1 MGSIFKFVTTDIT
14 DKLHILNNYLN
25 GNDYEN
31 FVNLE
36 SFIKFE
42 IYHGRVD
49 FKTRNDSA
57 CRTFLRL
64 HRALLF
70 VSEFLK
76 ELQNLEDSSSLSDM
90 TWKVYEK
97 TLGVYH
103 NWAIKKLVGVA
114 LYTLPTKKQLTSK
127 MLKSGLNEEELKSCN
142 EDLTTTLGNLYVRCQ
157 EVLEK
162 NNLLNLP

>member
-1 MGSIFKFVTTDIT
+1 MGSIFKFVTSDIT
-14 DKLHILNNYLN
+14 EKLNTLNNYLAS
-25 GNDYEN
+25 NDSEN
-31 FVNLE
+31 YVNLE
-36 SFIKFE
+36 SFVKFE
-42 IYHGRVD
+42 IQHGRVE
-49 FKTRNDSA
+49 FKTKNDSA

-76 ELQNLEDSSSLSDM
+76 ELQAHEDSSSLSEM

-97 TLGVYH
+97 TLGKYH

-127 MLKSGLNEEELKSCN
+127 MLQSGLNEQDLKSYN
-142 EDLTTTLGNLYVRCQ
+142 VDLTNTLDNLYSICQ
-157 EVLEK
+157 CVLEK
-162 NNLLNLP
+162 NNLLSLP